1 MPQIYPNNNSQK
13 RGNARLPKLFVV
25 ELQVGDKVYSAE
37 GRTRQQAKHEAAVQ
51 GGYQTN
57 NLKSCKTCVHEL
69 FLALDFY
76 EKHPAPEKIPRP
88 AVQLPPSMLSGNAT
102 AETQPKKSEVSL
114 GPV

>member
-51 GGYQTN
+51 GEYTIKRSSL
-57 NLKSCKTCVHEL
+57 NLLSSRNML
-69 FLALDFY
+69 FA
-76 EKHPAPEKIPRP
+76 
-88 AVQLPPSMLSGNAT
+88 
-102 AETQPKKSEVSL
+102 
-114 GPV
+114 

>member
-51 GGYQTN
+51 GKTQT
-57 NLKSCKTCVHEL
+57 L
-69 FLALDFY
+69 FFARAD
-76 EKHPAPEKIPRP
+76 
-88 AVQLPPSMLSGNAT
+88 
-102 AETQPKKSEVSL
+102 SEYRII
-114 GPV
+114 GF

>member
-51 GGYQTN
+51 G
-57 NLKSCKTCVHEL
+57 KTQY
-69 FLALDFY
+69 F
-76 EKHPAPEKIPRP
+76 
-88 AVQLPPSMLSGNAT
+88 
-102 AETQPKKSEVSL
+102 
-114 GPV
+114 

>member
-51 GGYQTN
+51 GKSLTVR
-57 NLKSCKTCVHEL
+57 LKLFNFFFCSC
-69 FLALDFY
+69 
-76 EKHPAPEKIPRP
+76 
-88 AVQLPPSMLSGNAT
+88 
-102 AETQPKKSEVSL
+102 
-114 GPV
+114 

>member
-57 NLKSCKTCVHEL
+57 AEIISNPVK
-69 FLALDFY
+69 LAFMN
-76 EKHPAPEKIPRP
+76 
-88 AVQLPPSMLSGNAT
+88 SF
-102 AETQPKKSEVSL
+102 
-114 GPV
+114 

>member
-51 GGYQTN
+51 GEYTTKRFSL
-57 NLKSCKTCVHEL
+57 NL
-69 FLALDFY
+69 LASRNMVF
-76 EKHPAPEKIPRP
+76 A
-88 AVQLPPSMLSGNAT
+88 
-102 AETQPKKSEVSL
+102 
-114 GPV
+114 